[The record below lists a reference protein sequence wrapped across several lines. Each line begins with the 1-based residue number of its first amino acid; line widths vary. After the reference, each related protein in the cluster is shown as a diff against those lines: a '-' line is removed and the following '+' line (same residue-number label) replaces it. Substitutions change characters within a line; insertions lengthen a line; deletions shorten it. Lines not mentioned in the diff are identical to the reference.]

1 MSVLG
6 KSALVAAV
14 TSSAAVT
21 VFAAAPAEAAGKYYG
36 TFGISWSTGKTIASV
51 DHPSKVAADAAAIR
65 DCGVY
70 DCELVLRIVDGC
82 GAIARGADGK
92 WGWAAGGSLA
102 DAEQAAVASLGESAP
117 PFPDLGSSQ
126 PRAAA
131 VVTSACTKNIR

>member
-1 MSVLG
+1 MLG

-21 VFAAAPAEAAGKYYG
+21 VLAAAPAEAAGKYYG

-51 DHPSKVAADAAAIR
+51 DHASKVAADAAAIR

-92 WGWAAGGSLA
+92 WGWAAAGSLE
-102 DAEQAAVASLGESAP
+102 DAEHAAVASLGDAAP

-126 PRAAA
+126 PRPAA

>member
-6 KSALVAAV
+6 KSALLAAV
-14 TSSAAVT
+14 TSSAAAT
-21 VFAAAPAEAAGKYYG
+21 VLAAAPAEAAGRYYG
-36 TFGISWSTGKTIASV
+36 TFAISWSTGKAISAV
-51 DHPSKVAADAAAIR
+51 DHPSKVTADANAIR

-92 WGWAAGGSLA
+92 WGWAAGGSLGS
-102 DAEQAAVASLGESAP
+102 AEQAAVASLGDAAP

-131 VVTSACTKNIR
+131 VVTSACTKNMR

>member
-1 MSVLG
+1 MLG
-6 KSALVAAV
+6 KSALVVAV
-14 TSSAAVT
+14 TSASAAT

-36 TFGISWSTGKTIASV
+36 TFGISWSTGKTIAAV
-51 DHPSKVAADAAAIR
+51 DHPSKVSADAAAIR
-65 DCGVY
+65 ECGVY
-70 DCELVLRIVDGC
+70 DCELVLRVVDGC

-102 DAEQAAVASLGESAP
+102 DAEQAAVVSLGESAP